1 VCVLRSCLDAYL
13 PKYLYSL
20 GRIAFPDVMPWK
32 HVDVGVEA
40 GAWRENEG
48 AEEVGVWM
56 SCVCV
61 PARLGYGALR

>member
-1 VCVLRSCLDAYL
+1 
-13 PKYLYSL
+13 
-20 GRIAFPDVMPWK
+20 MPWK